1 MQKVKLMFQETEVL
15 LHSRTKS
22 QKCTLFTQHMSH
34 PKNIHGPNKVWGKTI
49 CTISKKALVANC
61 VLEHRKGYETLDP
74 RAKAQRNVSRS

>member
-22 QKCTLFTQHMSH
+22 RKCTLFTQHISH
-34 PKNIHGPNKVWGKTI
+34 PKNIHSPNKVWGKTI
-49 CTISKKALVANC
+49 CTISKNALVANC
-61 VLEHRKGYETLDP
+61 ALEHWKGTETLDL